1 MTAGT
6 AARCDDAAA
15 PVRLAA
21 TVLCVIAVVGLVGEW
36 LGLYRGL
43 LRQLI
48 GAASTAY
55 LLLAA
60 AGRPDSR
67 RYHRALLVALGFCW
81 LGDIL
86 GPRHFLTGV
95 VMFLCAHL
103 AFLGA
108 FVAAGLDRRRLLPGL
123 AGAAALTGVIAWW
136 ILPRAPADQRP
147 LLWAYSAVLA
157 AMLGVAA
164 GTRAGGPRGLLPLA
178 AALFYVSDLC
188 LAQTAFLRGSVA
200 WTYTGYPLYYAACLL
215 FAWSAAPGP
224 RP

>member
-1 MTAGT
+1 MTAGSGPQSGAA
-6 AARCDDAAA
+6 AAR
-15 PVRLAA
+15 VRLAA
-21 TVLCVIAVVGLVGEW
+21 TVLCALAVAGLVGEW
-36 LGLYRGL
+36 IGLYRGL
-43 LRQLI
+43 LRQLL

-55 LLLAA
+55 LLLAV
-60 AGRPDSR
+60 AGEPESR

-86 GPRHFLTGV
+86 GPRHFPTGV
-95 VMFLCAHL
+95 VMFLLAHL
-103 AFLGA
+103 AFVGA
-108 FVAAGLDRRRLLPGL
+108 FALAGLDRRRLVPSL

-157 AMLGVAA
+157 GMLGVAG
-164 GTRAGGPRGLLPLA
+164 GTKGGGPQGLLPLA

-188 LAQTAFLRGSVA
+188 LAQTAFLRGGVA
-200 WTYTGYPLYYAACLL
+200 WTYTGYPLYYTACLL

-224 RP
+224 RH